1 MRLRVMTYNIKFLAL
16 DAAAARRVVRAEAPD
31 VLLLQETPRWI
42 LGRRR
47 TRAFARSVGLEVVA
61 GGIAGRACAVAVA
74 PHLLTQV
81 VEGRG
86 VAFEPRWVRF
96 RKGWPTP
103 RGYAYV
109 RLARRVVDGASG
121 ADASGTEPSGT
132 DVPRPGTR
140 GARPD
145 DALTLVSVHFS
156 AQPPSRALHVPV
168 YRALA
173 AREAPDVVIG
183 GDLNENPRGPSVVAL
198 QPPLRDADPA
208 QAPTQPVD
216 APRSRLDGFLVGDT
230 VTVRSVHVPDGP
242 DVLVGSDH
250 RPAVLEL
257 EW

>member
-1 MRLRVMTYNIKFLAL
+1 MTYNLKSLAL

-31 VLLLQETPRWI
+31 VLLLQETPRWL

-61 GGIAGRACAVAVA
+61 GGIAGRACAIAVA

-86 VAFEPRWVRF
+86 VAIEPRWVRF
-96 RKGWPTP
+96 RTGWPTP

-109 RLARRVVDGASG
+109 RLARGGTLPGRV
-121 ADASGTEPSGT
+121 ADAPSPASEQPAAGE
-132 DVPRPGTR
+132 V
-140 GARPD
+140 
-145 DALTLVSVHFS
+145 LTLVSVHLS
-156 AQPPSRALHVPV
+156 AQRPSRAIHVPV

-173 AREAPDVVIG
+173 AREAPDVVVG
-183 GDLNENPRGPSVVAL
+183 GDLNENPRGPSVLAL
-198 QPPLRDADPA
+198 QPPLRDADA
-208 QAPTQPVD
+208 SQAPTEPADV
-216 APRSRLDGFLVGDT
+216 PRTRLDGFLVGDT
-230 VTVRSVHVPDGP
+230 VTVRSVRVPDGP

-257 EW
+257 VW

>member
-31 VLLLQETPRWI
+31 VLLLQETPRWV
-42 LGRRR
+42 LGRWR

-96 RKGWPTP
+96 RRGWPTP

-109 RLARRVVDGASG
+109 RLARRGSEGPSG
-121 ADASGTEPSGT
+121 AD
-132 DVPRPGTR
+132 DV
-140 GARPD
+140 
-145 DALTLVSVHFS
+145 LTLVSVHFS

-173 AREAPDVVIG
+173 AREAPDVVVG

>member
-31 VLLLQETPRWI
+31 VLLLQETPRWV
-42 LGRRR
+42 LGRWR
-47 TRAFARSVGLEVVA
+47 TRAFARSVGLAVVA

-96 RKGWPTP
+96 RTGWPTP

-109 RLARRVVDGASG
+109 RLARRGAEG
-121 ADASGTEPSGT
+121 PSG
-132 DVPRPGTR
+132 
-140 GARPD
+140 PD
-145 DALTLVSVHFS
+145 DVLTLVSVHFS

-173 AREAPDVVIG
+173 AREAPDVVVG

-216 APRSRLDGFLVGDT
+216 APRSRLDGFLVGNT

>member
-16 DAAAARRVVRAEAPD
+16 DADAARRVVRAEAPD
-31 VLLLQETPRWI
+31 VLLLQETPRWV

-74 PHLLTQV
+74 PHLRAQV

-86 VAFEPRWVRF
+86 VAFEPRRARF
-96 RKGWPTP
+96 RAGWPTP

-109 RLARRVVDGASG
+109 RLARPGSPAGTSG
-121 ADASGTEPSGT
+121 G
-132 DVPRPGTR
+132 
-140 GARPD
+140 
-145 DALTLVSVHFS
+145 ALTLVSVHLS
-156 AQPPSRALHVPV
+156 ALPAQRARHLPV

-173 AREAPDVVIG
+173 AREAPDVVVG
-183 GDLNENPRGPSVVAL
+183 GDLNENPRGPSVVGL
-198 QPPLRDADPA
+198 QPPLRDADA
-208 QAPTQPVD
+208 TQAPTQPADV
-216 APRSRLDGFLVGDT
+216 PRSRLDGFLVGGT
-230 VTVRSVHVPDGP
+230 VTVRGVHVPDGP

-250 RPAVLEL
+250 RPAVLDL